1 MSPAQLLDRSG
12 PQTGMPSHGGGA
24 TCSCPPGQHLPQA
37 HVAQTPGGQYPP
49 GAGGWEAS
57 SPMSTS
63 TAGPPTHGTAGPGG
77 GLRTFTLTPNTSSL
91 QAANPFFDNI
101 RQNVELSHGGIT
113 ERIPLDLPQSTVARA
128 HELPSWLRELATCS
142 EKEAAERLAAQFE
155 AVERG
160 ELRRLQGVMSYH
172 ARFGGSSSTATAS
185 ASGSASNDGTA
196 TDGNSSDGGEDYFP
210 YSITAG
216 LEKGQKNRF
225 RNIWPFDHARVRLA
239 DHCVDD
245 GSDYINASFIQPRTT
260 HKRYIATQGPLPS
273 TYRDFWTVCWEQ
285 NVRVIVMLTKQHE
298 GGQVKC
304 GDYWSDRTFGPLTL
318 HPIGVEGAEDLEDE
332 SDGGGGGFSFF
343 SAAVPASSSSA
354 SSRSSSF
361 SSSAAGGPARPALI
375 KRSFHLSHA
384 DHPDEPERL
393 VTQIQYVSWPDFDIP
408 ESPADLLSLIHQV
421 NELNDV
427 AATEAAESGR
437 APPGPTVVHCSAGV
451 GRTGSYVV
459 VDAVLDAVRRQMASR
474 RESRKARQRTFS
486 TASSVGGSGA
496 GTPSAAPSATPTPGQ
511 GGGGEMLRPNV
522 LGGLHSAQSPRS
534 QSGSVSPVPPP
545 TPPPVRRVASPFDL
559 GDGSSP
565 THGGTEAAEP
575 HMGRRPSM
583 DMPAPAVASGMEVDY
598 AKVLEDKARSTS
610 GFAHRARDES
620 AMSDS
625 SVDVNDAASQPNGH
639 HGVAIPPAPSS
650 LYSRGSVHNG
660 SQTSLGL
667 FGEMNLASSY
677 GGDSRR
683 GSIPHLYAS
692 SPSPHMPSSTAATP
706 NRSRE
711 GSPTSAVPALP
722 ESDVPRNTHR
732 PEEQGSP
739 TELAELRA
747 PIFSILADMRQQRM
761 SLCQTLR
768 QYVFVYR
775 GLSLLFHCCDAR
787 A

>member
-1 MSPAQLLDRSG
+1 
-12 PQTGMPSHGGGA
+12 MPSHMGGA

-37 HVAQTPGGQYPP
+37 HVAQTPAGQYPP
-49 GAGGWEAS
+49 SSGGWDSS

-77 GLRTFTLTPNTSSL
+77 GLRTFTLTPNTSSF

-113 ERIPLDLPQSTVARA
+113 ERIPLDLPQSTIARA
-128 HELPSWLRELATCS
+128 HELPSWLRELAMCS

-185 ASGSASNDGTA
+185 ASGSASNDGA
-196 TDGNSSDGGEDYFP
+196 TDGDSSDGGEDYFP

-332 SDGGGGGFSFF
+332 SDGGGGFSFF
-343 SAAVPASSSSA
+343 SAAPPSSSSA

-384 DHPDEPERL
+384 DHPDEPDRL

-421 NELNDV
+421 NELNDM
-427 AATEAAESGR
+427 AAIEAAESNR

-459 VDAVLDAVRRQMASR
+459 VDAVLDAVKRQMAGQ

-496 GTPSAAPSATPTPGQ
+496 GTPSVPNVNPPVPAQ
-511 GGGGEMLRPNV
+511 GEMLRPSV
-522 LGGLHSAQSPRS
+522 LGGPFNAQSPRS
-534 QSGSVSPVPPP
+534 QSGSVSPNPPP
-545 TPPPVRRVASPFDL
+545 TPPPVRRVPSSCDA
-559 GDGSSP
+559 GGSSP
-565 THGGTEAAEP
+565 THGGPEAGP

-583 DMPAPAVASGMEVDY
+583 DMPAPAVESGMEVDY
-598 AKVLEDKARSTS
+598 AKVLEDKARLTS
-610 GFAHRARDES
+610 GFPNQARDES

-625 SVDVNDAASQPNGH
+625 SIDVNDVTSRTNGH
-639 HGVAIPPAPSS
+639 GIAIPPAPSS

-660 SQTSLGL
+660 SQTSLGQ

-683 GSIPHLYAS
+683 GSVPHLFAS
-692 SPSPHMPSSTAATP
+692 SPSPHFSSTAATP

-711 GSPTSAVPALP
+711 GSPTPAVPSLP

-775 GLSLLFHCCDAR
+775 GQC
-787 A
+787 